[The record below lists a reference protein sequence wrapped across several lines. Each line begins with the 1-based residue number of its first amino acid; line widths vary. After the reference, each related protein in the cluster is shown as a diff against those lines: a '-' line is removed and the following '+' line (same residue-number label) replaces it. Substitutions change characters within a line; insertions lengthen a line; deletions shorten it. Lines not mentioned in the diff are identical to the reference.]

1 MRPLCRLTDAEELRV
16 HAVEVGDED
25 DAERPRGVEEQ
36 EVPRR
41 QVEDQASA
49 VHHQQTDLIHGHHH
63 PEGRD
68 IVRPVRYEEP
78 H

>member
-1 MRPLCRLTDAEELRV
+1 MRKSYVLTDAEELRV

-41 QVEDQASA
+41 EVEGQASS
-49 VHHQQTDLIHGHHH
+49 VHHQQTDLVHRQDH
-63 PEGRD
+63 PEQERHRD
-68 IVRPVRYEEP
+68 ETRGAS
-78 H
+78 